1 MLGQQNI
8 VFATSSITRIV
19 QELNSKNGTSLR
31 PRQIAL
37 LFVEKVR
44 GLLLKEEDDSILRE
58 IGSV

>member
-37 LFVEKVR
+37 FFVEKVL
-44 GLLLKEEDDSILRE
+44 GLLLKEEEDSIL
-58 IGSV
+58 